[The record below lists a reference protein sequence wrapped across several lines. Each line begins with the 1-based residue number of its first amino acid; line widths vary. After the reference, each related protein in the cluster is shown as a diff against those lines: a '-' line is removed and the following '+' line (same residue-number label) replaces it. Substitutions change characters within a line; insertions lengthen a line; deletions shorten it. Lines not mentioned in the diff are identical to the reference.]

1 MAHRVLFV
9 LALVL
14 GTIHWLGPPVD
25 RAYCQVVEQGYSL
38 TQSSEQD
45 SADPAHDEET
55 NDGQAEAKSP
65 PEQKTHSLGEV
76 VVTAPGSAE
85 VMKSTPEST
94 IFDLENYEKPAPI
107 RSVVDVFKDSALVD
121 FLAKSP
127 IDDLDLRGESPVL
140 LRGFDTYRFVNAID
154 GVTFDQPLSFG
165 QVVDYSQV
173 PLGQVSEIEII
184 PGSHSARYW
193 GKSIGGVINIKTKEP
208 KIRENCKPD
217 LTLENDYG
225 YYETIDSKGV
235 LEGGYK
241 SFNYVFSAQ
250 RSFTDGYLRHGEAEV
265 ENYAWSLGYV
275 LPAGGFIKYTGTYAQ
290 SDYDSYAIN
299 DPARPDYDPD
309 YPIVKPDTGA
319 SDIKIDSRTHFET
332 LAQRFSY
339 VQPTPIGKLQAGLA
353 YVSRPEHYFT
363 QISNGQYIRNPNSP
377 GEQLAILV
385 QDEIELFAGNTL
397 ALGFDS
403 QDFWVDFEP
412 HGARNH
418 LRNNKSCFLEDTWQI
433 TPRLRLRGGLRY
445 ENVQLSINN
454 YSEVAG
460 WGSVQGYQVTLDPP
474 QKYLE
479 RDYDQ
484 LLPKFFMTYGLDD
497 ICTPLRDTS
506 VSLGISRVWNVAPY
520 CLTCPGRMAQVDPEH
535 GVNFDLILNRRLWR
549 DINLKIDYSYYKI
562 NDYVVNNWNYAKYYL
577 GSGMRNPNLPAGL
590 EGSDMYINLDEVD
603 RHGVEVEVSGSLPG
617 NFSFYAGYAFQD
629 LQYDG
634 PEPAGKALGDVAQH
648 RVNAGLRWHPFPKT
662 TVMLDYKFQ
671 DKQIAHVITEQPAGS
686 GNYVSRDNPMDA
698 FHLFDFGV
706 EQSLFS
712 NKIFKDVVVGLY
724 VNNLFDEDYE
734 ESRGYPMPGRSI
746 TGSIRLRF

>member
-1 MAHRVLFV
+1 MVHRNSFI
-9 LALVL
+9 LALIL
-14 GTIHWLGPPVD
+14 GTICSFGPMVD
-25 RAYCQVVEQGYSL
+25 QPCCQIDNQE
-38 TQSSEQD
+38 D
-45 SADPAHDEET
+45 SASRVPGQDVAEPAQGGGIKDRQSET
-55 NDGQAEAKSP
+55 KSSSRL
-65 PEQKTHSLGEV
+65 ESHSLGEV
-76 VVTAPGSAE
+76 VVTALGSAM
-85 VMKSTPEST
+85 VMRSTPEST
-94 IFDLENYEKPAPI
+94 VFDLENYRKPTAI

-121 FLAKSP
+121 FRGKSD
-127 IDDLDLRGESPVL
+127 IDVRSERGESPVL

-154 GVTFDQPLSFG
+154 GVTFDQPLTFG
-165 QVVDYSQV
+165 QVIDYSQV

-208 KIRENCKPD
+208 EYRASPKPD
-217 LTLENDYG
+217 LNLENDYG
-225 YYETIDSKGV
+225 YYETINSKGV

-241 SFNYVFSAQ
+241 SLNYVFSAQ
-250 RSFTDGYLRHGEAEV
+250 RSFTDGYLRHGESEMQ
-265 ENYAWSLGYV
+265 NCAWSLSYV
-275 LPAGGFIKYTGTYAQ
+275 LPASGFIKYMGTYAH
-290 SDYDSYAIN
+290 SDNESYAIN
-299 DPARPDYDPD
+299 DPARPDYDPN

-339 VQPTPIGKLQAGLA
+339 VQPTPIGKLQAGLG

-363 QISNGQYIRNPNSP
+363 QISNGKYIRNPNSP

-397 ALGFDS
+397 AVGFDS

-412 HGARNH
+412 YGERNH

-474 QKYLE
+474 QEYLE

-497 ICTPLRDTS
+497 ICAPLRDTS
-506 VSLGISRVWNVAPY
+506 VSLGISRIWNVAPY

-535 GVNFDLILNRRLWR
+535 GVNLDLILNRKLWR
-549 DINLKIDYSYYKI
+549 DIHLKIDYSYYKI
-562 NDYVVNNWNYAKYYL
+562 NDYVANNWNYAKYYL
-577 GSGMRNPNLPAGL
+577 GSGIRNPKLPAGL
-590 EGSDMYINLDEVD
+590 EGNDMYINLDEVD
-603 RHGVEVEVSGSLPG
+603 RYGVEVEVNGSLPG
-617 NFSFYAGYAFQD
+617 NFSFYASYAFQD

-634 PEPAGKALGDVAQH
+634 PEPAGRALGDVAQH
-648 RVNAGLRWHPFPKT
+648 RVNAGLRWLPFPKT

-698 FHLFDFGV
+698 FHMFDFGV
-706 EQSLFS
+706 EQNLLS
-712 NKIFKDVVVGLY
+712 NNILKDVVVGLY